1 VLQRERVE
9 LAYVGRKAADV
20 GVQPPHEVGR
30 LDVGGHRDAR
40 CRVDDRSG
48 LRIVDVQEQREP
60 CRVERE
66 RGTGLQQR
74 RQAYRSRWSR

>member
-1 VLQRERVE
+1 VPAAEQRERVE

-20 GVQPPHEVGR
+20 GVQAPHEVGR

-66 RGTGLQQR
+66 SGTAAAEAGSHAALR
-74 RQAYRSRWSR
+74 